1 MPLQLEFC
9 EDVAAI
15 ATNKHRVLG
24 AAAILYPDTLPAVSE
39 EFGGNLYILPSSI
52 HEVFLVPD
60 IGQNVDAMN
69 RMVVHANQM
78 VTRPEEVLS
87 NTVYY
92 YDAER
97 NEVSIPL

>member
-1 MPLQLEFC
+1 
-9 EDVAAI
+9 
-15 ATNKHRVLG
+15 
-24 AAAILYPDTLPAVSE
+24 AAAILYSDTLPAASAK
-39 EFGGNLYILPSSI
+39 FGENLYILPSSI

-60 IGQNVDAMN
+60 IGQSVDSMN
-69 RMVVHANQM
+69 RMVAHANQM

-97 NEVSIPL
+97 NEVRIPEEE